1 MQQEQVELIQLTQ
14 RELLTSP
21 DLAVKLSRPLVSIPF
36 NVAVF
41 SGIRQLRYDIEIIRV
56 AEARAH

>member
-14 RELLTSP
+14 RELLTSLDP
-21 DLAVKLSRPLVSIPF
+21 AVKHRPLVTTPL